1 MHNELKKKM
10 KKGCIKFCGLQI
22 KKLEGS
28 FRAKYSGK
36 ESLINTLRF
45 FFFEQ
50 IGNEQSKSR
59 VKK

>member
-1 MHNELKKKM
+1 M
-10 KKGCIKFCGLQI
+10 KIGCIKFCGLQI

-45 FFFEQ
+45 FFFFEQ